1 MFLAAP
7 AAELNVAVVTYAE
20 ATATWSFP
28 RDFRDTE
35 MPGWAMAEFIVGE
48 ATLGWQPSEI
58 IELLR
63 DTCAC
68 QGDRRRSGLSRQVRR
83 CAAGRVQSCIVLQL
97 CGISPGRDPLHIEQI
112 WLAQLLHH

>member
-1 MFLAAP
+1 LSPTAKAGTTP

-20 ATATWSFP
+20 ATGTWSFP
-28 RDFRDTE
+28 RDFRDTD

-63 DTCAC
+63 DLHDRATGSAAC
-68 QGDRRRSGLSRQVRR
+68 GH
-83 CAAGRVQSCIVLQL
+83 A
-97 CGISPGRDPLHIEQI
+97 
-112 WLAQLLHH
+112 